1 MLPVDLSGQRALVTG
16 GDTGLGAATSR
27 TLAKAGASV
36 AVAYRGEA
44 APAEQLADEIRAT
57 GANAAPVKLE
67 DVSDLSCVAAAF
79 AAMDRAFGGID
90 ILVNNAGID
99 GARQLCA
106 ESDPAGWRRVIEVNL
121 FGAYY
126 CAREAVRRM
135 IPQKKGVVINITS
148 VHEAIPWTGY
158 SHYTASKAGVS
169 MFTRTLAQETAEHGI
184 RVVAVAPGA
193 IKTPINAAVWQDPK
207 GRADLLQ
214 KIPMGRIGD
223 PEDVGRVIAFLC
235 SDLAGYVTG
244 STVAV
249 DGGML
254 LYPGFREGG

>member
-1 MLPVDLSGQRALVTG
+1 MLSVDLSGRRALVTG
-16 GDTGLGAATSR
+16 GDTGLGAATSKA
-27 TLAKAGASV
+27 LAQAGASV
-36 AVAYRGEA
+36 AVAYRGDG
-44 APAEQLADEIRAT
+44 APAEQLVDEIRARGVT
-57 GANAAPVKLE
+57 AAPIRLD
-67 DVSDLSCVAAAF
+67 DVSDLSRVAAAF

-90 ILVNNAGID
+90 ILVNNAGMD
-99 GARQLCA
+99 GARQFCA

-135 IPQKKGVVINITS
+135 IPQKKGVVINTTS
-148 VHEAIPWTGY
+148 VHEAIPWAGY
-158 SHYTASKAGVS
+158 SHYTTSKAGLA
-169 MFTRTLAQETAEHGI
+169 MFTRTLAQEVADHGI

-193 IKTPINAAVWQDPK
+193 IKTPINANVWQDAT

-214 KIPMGRIGD
+214 KIPMERIGE
-223 PEDVGRVIAFLC
+223 PKDVGQVIAFLC
-235 SDLAGYVTG
+235 SDLASYVTG

-254 LYPGFREGG
+254 LYPEFRQGG